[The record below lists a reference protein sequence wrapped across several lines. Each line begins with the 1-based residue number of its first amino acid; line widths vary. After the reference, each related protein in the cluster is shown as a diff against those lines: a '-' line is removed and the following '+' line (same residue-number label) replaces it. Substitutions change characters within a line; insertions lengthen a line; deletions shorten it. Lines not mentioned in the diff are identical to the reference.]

1 MAESSVPTVPH
12 RIGWDAQG
20 CDGTM
25 AWLELPEPRDR
36 LTLWAVGCGIGGVQ
50 LDLAG
55 VLDLQAMLGA
65 AAAAMQMKPGLQGV
79 TGKPPAAG

>member
-12 RIGWDAQG
+12 RIGWDAEG
-20 CDGTM
+20 RDGTA

-55 VLDLQAMLGA
+55 VLHLQQLLGEV
-65 AAAAMQMKPGLQGV
+65 AAAM
-79 TGKPPAAG
+79 AER

>member
-1 MAESSVPTVPH
+1 MPLTTLATVPH
-12 RIGWDAQG
+12 RVGAELQG
-20 CDGTM
+20 RDGTR

-55 VLDLQAMLGA
+55 VLHLQQLLGEV
-65 AAAAMQMKPGLQGV
+65 AAAM
-79 TGKPPAAG
+79 AER